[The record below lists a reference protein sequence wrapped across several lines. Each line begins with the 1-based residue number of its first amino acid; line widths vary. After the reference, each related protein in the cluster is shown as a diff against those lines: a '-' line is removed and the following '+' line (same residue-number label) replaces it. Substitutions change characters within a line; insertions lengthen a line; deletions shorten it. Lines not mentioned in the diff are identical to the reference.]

1 MQFLING
8 ELKDGLPFELRH
20 IPKELMLDAL
30 DTAYKDVGPKKK
42 GK

>member
-1 MQFLING
+1 MDYVRI
-8 ELKDGLPFELRH
+8 KARV
-20 IPKELMLDAL
+20 PKELMLDAL